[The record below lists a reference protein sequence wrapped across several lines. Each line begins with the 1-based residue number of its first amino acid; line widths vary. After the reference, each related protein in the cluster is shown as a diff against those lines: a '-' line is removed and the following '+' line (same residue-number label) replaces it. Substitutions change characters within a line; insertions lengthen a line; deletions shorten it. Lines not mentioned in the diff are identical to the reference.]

1 MEISAR
7 PFWQALGSV
16 QPGCKTRQIGPSPQ
30 ACWKTIGHEIP
41 KHSLVLS
48 TSIHASRMS
57 GHTRIMVCCWFDVT
71 PLDLCHAAID
81 VTSKKTM
88 VHQIALILRIYWVAI
103 QFNNV
108 QYISFLLEQFF
119 SRIFPE
125 ELLQGKGWCAYR
137 NPLEMSQQESVKRG
151 FLSWLESRNQPVPTI
166 IVLGTHS
173 ETSSCGIKQKMFWF
187 GAGNR
192 GPMGLLLNT
201 AGVSKTLQPSWRNFQ
216 HFFKDLLVSYNL

>member
-119 SRIFPE
+119 SRIFSRRIASGQRMMCVSESP
-125 ELLQGKGWCAYR
+125 R
-137 NPLEMSQQESVKRG
+137 N
-151 FLSWLESRNQPVPTI
+151 VPTRKRQKG
-166 IVLGTHS
+166 VLS
-173 ETSSCGIKQKMFWF
+173 
-187 GAGNR
+187 
-192 GPMGLLLNT
+192 
-201 AGVSKTLQPSWRNFQ
+201 
-216 HFFKDLLVSYNL
+216 